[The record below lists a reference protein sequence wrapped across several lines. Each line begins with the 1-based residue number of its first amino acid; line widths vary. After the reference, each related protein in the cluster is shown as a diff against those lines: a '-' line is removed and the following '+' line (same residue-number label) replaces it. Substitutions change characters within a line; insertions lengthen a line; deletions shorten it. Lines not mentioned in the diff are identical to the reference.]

1 MIAVVLPFSVPFF
14 HHLITRLINFTKAD
28 THLRVFNKISQL
40 SHIAASALIL
50 TLLFTGFTA
59 TEAIAQVDPP
69 TSGNLTN
76 PLQNRPQTYTIS
88 EIIVTGAETRSD
100 GMIIATSG
108 LEEGSQV
115 TIPGPDIGE
124 AIKRLHRTGLFS
136 DVQIFQLNQ
145 SGRQIEL
152 EIQVLEQPRLD
163 SFEITGTKRSQRR
176 DLRDLIPLIPGFAVT
191 DASRAQAER
200 AIIRYFRDEGYRN
213 TEVEI
218 IEKDFDAIRNRVTLE
233 FKVDRG
239 DRLEIEEIVFEGNE
253 SFEDSDLRGELKEI
267 KRDNFWRFLTRQTF
281 DQASYEE
288 AQDNLISFYQ
298 KNGFR
303 DMRIVDDSVYVY
315 NYKSDKE
322 GIGVYMKIA
331 EGPQYRIRNIEFD
344 GNTVYEEEEL
354 IAALNFEKGDV
365 YNQEKFDRNFYG
377 NERNDDVFSMYHDIG
392 YVFLREETEVSNVPG
407 DSVDIYIQLAEDEV
421 ATIRQ
426 VEFMGN
432 TKTHDH
438 VVRRNLRNI
447 PGSNYSRAAI
457 RRSIRELSTLGYFVP
472 ENLDVSL
479 DPDYEEKTVDLYYTV
494 DESAGADNFELS
506 GGFGGRQF
514 GVILSARVNFN
525 NFSAGNLFN
534 GSAWRPLPSG
544 DGQKLSLGVQLT
556 GRGYRSFNFGFQEPW
571 MFGRPNSFSFNTSY
585 SFFEFSGRT
594 QNERYEQF
602 RSSVALGRR
611 LQWPDDLF
619 TQTTRVQFQLFDTAF
634 PRGLI
639 EPGRSTTL
647 SVRFGL
653 SRNSLDNFIS
663 PNSGSTFD
671 IGFETAVPLP
681 GLDQFYQF
689 DTGFTQHVPIIGD
702 LVATTG
708 FEYGYLGWY
717 SDKNRSQYQ
726 RYYLG
731 GTQLQ
736 QQQTFYQ
743 NNIDLR
749 GFPGGRNGSISPYN
763 SGDPIGGRIYSKYA
777 SEIRYPAVRS
787 EQLQFI
793 PYLFAEAGNSYRDF
807 NDFDPFRVKRSV
819 GLGSRIFLPILGLI
833 DISYGYRLDGV
844 PGTPVQAGE
853 WEFLFNIGSPF

>member
-1 MIAVVLPFSVPFF
+1 MLFIRSFTFSV
-14 HHLITRLINFTKAD
+14 HSNLRLINTVKAD
-28 THLRVFNKISQL
+28 TSSNVSFYSEAPRFSAAIVVLLGLFFAGFLLPAPAALAQIPPSSGAL
-40 SHIAASALIL
+40 S
-50 TLLFTGFTA
+50 
-59 TEAIAQVDPP
+59 
-69 TSGNLTN
+69 N
-76 PLQNRPQTYTIS
+76 PLDSQPRTFTITS
-88 EIIVTGAETRSD
+88 LVVSGAETRTD
-100 GMIIATSG
+100 AMIIATTG
-108 LEEGSQV
+108 LEEGGEV

-124 AIKRLHRTGLFS
+124 AIKRLHRTGLFA
-136 DVQIFQLNQ
+136 DVQIFETNRT
-145 SGRQIEL
+145 GRQIEL
-152 EIQVLEQPRLD
+152 EIEVREQPRLD
-163 SFEITGTKRSQRR
+163 SFEITGPRRSQRR
-176 DLRDLIPLIPGFAVT
+176 DLRDLIPLVPGFAVT
-191 DASRAQAER
+191 DASKAQAER

-218 IEKDFDAIRNRVTLE
+218 IETDFDEIRNRVSLE

-239 DRLEIEEIVFEGNE
+239 ERLQIEEIVFEGND
-253 SFEDSDLRGELKEI
+253 SFDDSDLRSELDEI
-267 KRDNFWRFLTRQTF
+267 KRNRFWRFLTRQTF
-281 DQASYEE
+281 DQASYQQ
-288 AQDNLISFYQ
+288 AQENLISFYQ
-298 KNGFR
+298 KNGFQ
-303 DMRIVDDSVYVY
+303 DMRIVDDSVYVF
-315 NYKSDKE
+315 NHRRSKE
-322 GIGVYMKIA
+322 GIGVYMKID
-331 EGPQYRIRNIEFD
+331 EGPQYRIRNIEFE

-354 IAALNFEKGDV
+354 IAALDFEKGDV

-377 NERNDDVFSMYHDIG
+377 NERNTDVYAMYHDIG
-392 YVFLREETEVSNVPG
+392 YLFLREDIEVNNVPG
-407 DSVDIYIQLAEDEV
+407 DSVDIFIQLAEDEI

-447 PGSNYSRAAI
+447 PGSNYSRSAI
-457 RRSIRELSTLGYFVP
+457 QRSMRELSTLGYFVP
-472 ENLDVSL
+472 ENLDVDL
-479 DPDYEEKTVDLYYTV
+479 DFDYDEKTVDIFYSV
-494 DESAGADNFELS
+494 DESAGSDNFELS

-525 NFSAGNLFN
+525 NFSAANLFN

-544 DGQKLSLGVQLT
+544 DGQRLSLGVQLT

-571 MFGRPNSFSFNTSY
+571 MFGRPNSFGFNTSY
-585 SFFEFSGRT
+585 SYFEFSGSSR
-594 QNERYEQF
+594 NERYEQF
-602 RSSVALGRR
+602 RSSVSLGRR

-619 TQTTRVQFQLFDTAF
+619 TQSTRVQFQLFDTAF

-647 SVRFGL
+647 SVRLGL

-671 IGFETAVPLP
+671 VGFETAVPLP

-689 DTGFTQHVPIIGD
+689 DTGFTQHVPVIGD

-717 SDKNRSQYQ
+717 SDNNRSQYQ

-743 NNIDLR
+743 NNVDLR
-749 GFPGGRNGSISPYN
+749 GFPGGRNGSISPYD
-763 SGDPIGGRIYSKYA
+763 SGEPIGGRIFSKYA
-777 SEIRYPAVRS
+777 FEVRYPAVRS

-793 PYLFAEAGNSYRDF
+793 PYVFAEAGNAYRDF

-844 PGTPVQAGE
+844 PGTPVDAGE